1 MCVISTLDAAPG
13 GHSVEEDS
21 GAVTTTTTV
30 IKGTN
35 ENETVK
41 SAKSLTSSSSRSKK
55 ANLKSTPITY
65 ITSLADVG
73 HHQHYAKPPP
83 KKYGKTVTKV
93 REDKEAHQHQHQH
106 QHKKAKHHHSE
117 KSTGKSLEVMPKK
130 EPLTNP
136 TLLSKLGLGK
146 LHVSSSHQKKRLAV
160 ESRHHGR
167 PDDSHMFVIKLPP
180 NPYYYT
186 NNGPVPAPNAIEDVG
201 KKVPVGFKSNG
212 KPGRIYHWNIPVLK
226 KILGNNQ
233 GRNPNSRHHDNIDEL
248 IDIKDI
254 PTWTKPWENEA
265 LDKSLIKFSSSAAA
279 ALDHAD
285 KIQKKKS
292 PTFYAPIKAKKSA
305 QGGKYYASN
314 GKPQSFYVIE
324 KSQKSLKP
332 IHHHALIP

>member
-1 MCVISTLDAAPG
+1 MCVLSSLQAAPN
-13 GHSVEEDS
+13 GHQSDS
-21 GAVTTTTTV
+21 SAEMVT
-30 IKGTN
+30 IKGN

-41 SAKSLTSSSSRSKK
+41 TAKSLTAGSRTKK
-55 ANLKSTPITY
+55 SNLKSTPITY
-65 ITSLADVG
+65 ITTLADAA
-73 HHQHYAKPPP
+73 HQLHVKPAS
-83 KKYGKTVTKV
+83 KKYNKPLAKA
-93 REDKEAHQHQHQH
+93 RDDKELL
-106 QHKKAKHHHSE
+106 QHKKGKVKHHHSE
-117 KSTGKSLEVMPKK
+117 KSAGKSLEVMPKK
-130 EPLTNP
+130 EPLNNP
-136 TLLSKLGLGK
+136 ALLSKLGLGK

-226 KILGNNQ
+226 KILGNNH

-254 PTWTKPWENEA
+254 PTWSKPWENEA
-265 LDKSLIKFSSSAAA
+265 LDKSLIKFSTV
-279 ALDHAD
+279 DHAE
-285 KIQKKKS
+285 KLQKKKS
-292 PTFYAPIKAKKSA
+292 PSYYAPIKAKKSA
-305 QGGKYYASN
+305 HGKYYASN

-324 KSQKSLKP
+324 KSLQKNLKP
-332 IHHHALIP
+332 IQHHKLIP

>member
-1 MCVISTLDAAPG
+1 MLLRNGISLILLLMCVLSTLQAAPN
-13 GHSVEEDS
+13 GHLHSDS
-21 GAVTTTTTV
+21 DADVVT
-30 IKGTN
+30 IKAN

-41 SAKSLTSSSSRSKK
+41 MAKSLPVGGSRVKK
-55 ANLKSTPITY
+55 SNLKSTPITY
-65 ITSLADVG
+65 ITTLADEAHL
-73 HHQHYAKPPP
+73 HHAKP
-83 KKYGKTVTKV
+83 KKYNGKSMAKA
-93 REDKEAHQHQHQH
+93 RDDKELQ
-106 QHKKAKHHHSE
+106 QHKKGKVKHHHLE
-117 KSTGKSLEVMPKK
+117 KSNGKSLEVPKK
-130 EPLTNP
+130 EPLDNP
-136 TLLSKLGLGK
+136 ALLSKLGLGK
-146 LHVSSSHQKKRLAV
+146 LHISSSHHKKRLAV

-254 PTWTKPWENEA
+254 PTWSKPWENEA
-265 LDKSLIKFSSSAAA
+265 LDKSLIKFNSVDRMEK
-279 ALDHAD
+279 L
-285 KIQKKKS
+285 QKKKS
-292 PTFYAPIKAKKSA
+292 PSYYAPIKAKKSA
-305 QGGKYYASN
+305 QGKYYASN

-324 KSQKSLKP
+324 KSLQKNLKP
-332 IHHHALIP
+332 IQHHKLIP